1 MIILAQSG
9 NNFREIVYPHRS
21 LARKRKKQ
29 PNGVWPRRLAV
40 KSIWQIY
47 SAALYRKQRGNK
59 GNSMSSEPIE
69 SVFAAGNRFENS
81 NFSGDVWLNM
91 LVPAGAILPV
101 ANVTF
106 APGCRNNWHAHQ
118 GGQVL
123 LVTAGRG
130 YY

>member
-1 MIILAQSG
+1 MNNIL
-9 NNFREIVYPHRS
+9 NFFR
-21 LARKRKKQ
+21 Q
-29 PNGVWPRRLAV
+29 PIAAV
-40 KSIWQIY
+40 K
-47 SAALYRKQRGNK
+47 KDN
-59 GNSMSSEPIE
+59 NMSNAPIK
-69 SVFAAGNRFENS
+69 SLFAAGNRLENG
-81 NFSGDVWLNM
+81 NFSGEVWLNM